1 MYAKTNATQ
10 IKAQLLKNDTIQIT
24 QFYRVNYQLSLVD
37 TLIVYSYGT
46 FLPSLTA

>member
-10 IKAQLLKNDTIQIT
+10 IKDQLLKNDMRQIT
-24 QFYRVNYQLSLVD
+24 QFYRVNYLLRLVD
-37 TLIVYSYGT
+37 TLIVYSHGT